1 MQKVALV
8 TGSSSG
14 IGFETSLVLAREGY
28 HTFASMRD
36 VNKAKE
42 IKKRREERRQ
52 ENKKRYEDY
61 LKTETGKAY
70 KKYDEVFGRAAVY
83 QSARGVY
90 IDNQALANLYLDAI
104 EKEVPLGASDLEQ
117 SDSNHLSKIIELEFE
132 IGGFHQGHERLVLE
146 SNKISVIGDY
156 QETLVTHNPSAEEW
170 KEFSQSLEQLKV
182 WDWKESYQD
191 DILDGTQWSLL
202 VRTTRYLMVPS
213 YKRRPF
219 ATSDDKPVPYSE
231 IKCGGSNAFP
241 PNFSKFITS
250 INKLINQDYFEEGYE
265 NSPRYDPRTDTIYL

>member
-1 MQKVALV
+1 MKSFLTAEEAKD
-8 TGSSSG
+8 
-14 IGFETSLVLAREGY
+14 IREIAENLG
-28 HTFASMRD
+28 
-36 VNKAKE
+36 KKE
-42 IKKRREERRQ
+42 RQ
-52 ENKKRYEDY
+52 ESEKRYEDF
-61 LKTETGKAY
+61 LKTETGRAY
-70 KKYDEVFGRAAVY
+70 KKFVEVFFPIPVY
-83 QSARGVY
+83 HSARGVL
-90 IDNQALANLYLDAI
+90 IDNQAIAKLYLDSI
-104 EKEVPLGASDLEQ
+104 EKGVPLGASDLEQ
-117 SDSNHLSKIIELEFE
+117 SDSDYLSKIIELEFE
-132 IGGFHQGHERLVLE
+132 IGGFHQGHEDLILA
-146 SNKISVIGDY
+146 SNKISVIQSEY

-182 WDWKESYQD
+182 WDWKKSYQD

-202 VRTTRYLMVPS
+202 VRTTRYLMVPD

-250 INKLINQDYFEEGYE
+250 INKLINQDFFEEGYE

>member
-1 MQKVALV
+1 MKSTL
-8 TGSSSG
+8 TPEEEKE
-14 IGFETSLVLAREGY
+14 FKKWREK
-28 HTFASMRD
+28 S
-36 VNKAKE
+36 
-42 IKKRREERRQ
+42 RQ
-52 ENKKRYEDY
+52 ESKKRYENF

-70 KKYDEVFGRAAVY
+70 NKYVDVFGPTSVY
-83 QSARGVY
+83 RSARDVL

-104 EKEVPLGASDLEQ
+104 EKGVPIGVSDLEQ

-132 IGGFHQGHERLVLE
+132 IGGFHQGHEDLILA
-146 SNKISVIGDY
+146 SNKISVIQSKY

-182 WDWKESYQD
+182 WDWKKDYQD

-202 VRTTRYLMVPS
+202 VRTTRYLMVPD

-250 INKLINQDYFEEGYE
+250 INKLINQDFFEEGYE

>member
-1 MQKVALV
+1 MKSKP
-8 TGSSSG
+8 TP
-14 IGFETSLVLAREGY
+14 ER
-28 HTFASMRD
+28 
-36 VNKAKE
+36 AKE
-42 IKKRREERRQ
+42 MKKWREERRQ
-52 ENKKRYEDY
+52 ENKKRYKDF

-70 KKYDEVFGRAAVY
+70 KKYDDVFGPSSVY
-83 QSARGVY
+83 QSDRGVY

-104 EKEVPLGASDLEQ
+104 EKGVPLGASDLEQ
-117 SDSNHLSKIIELEFE
+117 SDSDYLSKIIELEFE
-132 IGGFHQGHERLVLE
+132 IGGFHQGHEDLILA
-146 SNKISVIGDY
+146 SNKISVIQSEY

-182 WDWKESYQD
+182 WDWKKSYQD

-202 VRTTRYLMVPS
+202 VRTTRYLMAQS
-213 YKRRPF
+213 PF
-219 ATSDDKPVPYSE
+219 GTLDDKTVPYSE

-250 INKLINQDYFEEGYE
+250 INKLINQDYFAGGYA

>member
-1 MQKVALV
+1 MSQQNQSDSNDFSK
-8 TGSSSG
+8 T
-14 IGFETSLVLAREGY
+14 EEY
-28 HTFASMRD
+28 
-36 VNKAKE
+36 
-42 IKKRREERRQ
+42 KKWREERKKEER
-52 ENKKRYEDY
+52 KRYKDF

-70 KKYDEVFGRAAVY
+70 KKYNEVFVARAY
-83 QSARGVY
+83 RSYRGVY

-104 EKEVPLGASDLEQ
+104 ENGVPIGGSDLEQ
-117 SDSNHLSKIIELEFE
+117 SDSDYLSKIIELEFE
-132 IGGFHQGHERLVLE
+132 IGGFHQGHERLILG

-156 QETLVTHNPSAEEW
+156 QVTLVTHNPSDEDW

-182 WDWKESYQD
+182 WDWKESYQA

-202 VRTTRYLMVPS
+202 VRTTRYLMVDD
-213 YKRRPF
+213 YRRRPF
-219 ATSDDKPVPYSE
+219 ATSDEKPVPYSE

-250 INKLINQDYFEEGYE
+250 INKLINQDFFEEGYE

>member
-1 MQKVALV
+1 MKSTL
-8 TGSSSG
+8 TPEEEKE
-14 IGFETSLVLAREGY
+14 FKKWREK
-28 HTFASMRD
+28 S
-36 VNKAKE
+36 
-42 IKKRREERRQ
+42 RQ
-52 ENKKRYEDY
+52 ESKKRYKDF

-70 KKYDEVFGRAAVY
+70 NKYVDVFGPTSVY
-83 QSARGVY
+83 RSARDVL

-104 EKEVPLGASDLEQ
+104 EKGVPLGASDLEQ
-117 SDSNHLSKIIELEFE
+117 SDSDYLSKIIELEFD
-132 IGGFHQGHERLVLE
+132 IGGFHQGHERLVLG

-156 QETLVTHNPSAEEW
+156 QETLVTHNPSDEDW

-182 WDWKESYQD
+182 WDWKESYQA

-202 VRTTRYLMVPS
+202 VRTSRYLMTQS
-213 YKRRPF
+213 PF
-219 ATSDDKPVPYSE
+219 GTLDDKTVPYSE

-250 INKLINQDYFEEGYE
+250 INKLINQDFFEEGYE

>member
-1 MQKVALV
+1 MKSFLTAEEAKD
-8 TGSSSG
+8 
-14 IGFETSLVLAREGY
+14 IREIAENLG
-28 HTFASMRD
+28 
-36 VNKAKE
+36 KKE
-42 IKKRREERRQ
+42 RQ
-52 ENKKRYEDY
+52 ESEKRYEDF
-61 LKTETGKAY
+61 LKTETGRAY
-70 KKYDEVFGRAAVY
+70 KKFVEVFFPIPVY
-83 QSARGVY
+83 HSARGVL
-90 IDNQALANLYLDAI
+90 IDNQAIAKLYLDSI
-104 EKEVPLGASDLEQ
+104 EKGVPLGASDLEQ
-117 SDSNHLSKIIELEFE
+117 SDSDYLSKIIELEFE

-170 KEFSQSLEQLKV
+170 KEFSQSLEQLKI
-182 WDWKESYQD
+182 WDWKKSYQD

-213 YKRRPF
+213 YKRRRF
-219 ATSDDKPVPYSE
+219 ATSDDKPIPYSE

-250 INKLINQDYFEEGYE
+250 INKLINQDFFAGGYE

>member
-1 MQKVALV
+1 MKKLL
-8 TGSSSG
+8 TP
-14 IGFETSLVLAREGY
+14 E
-28 HTFASMRD
+28 
-36 VNKAKE
+36 KAKE
-42 IKKRREERRQ
+42 IKKWREERRQ
-52 ENKKRYEDY
+52 ENKKRYKDF

-70 KKYDEVFGRAAVY
+70 KKYDEVFGPPPPAPNPNTVY
-83 QSARGVY
+83 QSDRGVY

-104 EKEVPLGASDLEQ
+104 EKGVPLGASDLEQ
-117 SDSNHLSKIIELEFE
+117 SDSDYLSKIIELEFE
-132 IGGFHQGHERLVLE
+132 IGGFHQGHEDLILA
-146 SNKISVIGDY
+146 SNKISVIQSEY

-202 VRTTRYLMVPS
+202 VRTTRYLMVPG